1 MSYTTPPIT
10 STTVY
15 GAVETYSAQQAA
27 PALLTRF
34 TPPDQCSTEWYWDT
48 GALRSS
54 STAFSDSSHNTAWS
68 TCQPYSATGGTY
80 SAGICPYKSEFK
92 SVTQV
97 SWDGVSSSYYV
108 GACCASTAAY
118 DTYTSGDSTGLY
130 GCIATVTSSTVAAT
144 MVQENDEP
152 TVVSSAGP
160 ITVIAEPLFM
170 VWHESDTALHAASD
184 ASSFLAAMNMVI
196 PSETAT
202 PSATPSQEAATP
214 QSGLNSSAV
223 IGIAVGFGVCGLI
236 IAGLAYFAFI
246 RLRNRKTDISKMDNG
261 PGQRSPGSGAQAW
274 NEGAVYANELQIQT
288 PNTMDKTHSFSNLH
302 NPESAHA
309 RGSQSPLASNQDKD
323 DNIYV
328 IEQKMLL
335 R

>member
-108 GACCASTAAY
+108 GACCAR
-118 DTYTSGDSTGLY
+118 YT
-130 GCIATVTSSTVAAT
+130 
-144 MVQENDEP
+144 
-152 TVVSSAGP
+152 
-160 ITVIAEPLFM
+160 
-170 VWHESDTALHAASD
+170 
-184 ASSFLAAMNMVI
+184 
-196 PSETAT
+196 
-202 PSATPSQEAATP
+202 
-214 QSGLNSSAV
+214 
-223 IGIAVGFGVCGLI
+223 
-236 IAGLAYFAFI
+236 
-246 RLRNRKTDISKMDNG
+246 
-261 PGQRSPGSGAQAW
+261 
-274 NEGAVYANELQIQT
+274 
-288 PNTMDKTHSFSNLH
+288 
-302 NPESAHA
+302 
-309 RGSQSPLASNQDKD
+309 
-323 DNIYV
+323 
-328 IEQKMLL
+328 
-335 R
+335 